1 MTKENSVV
9 TELKE
14 VKSSI
19 LNELQQGKKININE
33 LRNLLNLIDLVIADY
48 YNTVTNLD
56 ACNSLVVKFE
66 KFLEVIG
73 MIEYTSVDNESVLEN
88 ATSSLLEIANNI
100 KQK

>member
-19 LNELQQGKKININE
+19 LNELQQGKKVDENE
-33 LRNLLNLIDLVIADY
+33 LRKLLGLIDLVITDY
-48 YNTVTNLD
+48 HNTVTNLD

-73 MIEYTSVDNESVLEN
+73 MIAYTSVDNASILEN
-88 ATSSLLEIANNI
+88 ATSSLVEISKTI